1 MIIFS
6 TLFLSTRNIVISFI
20 LTAVFIVL
28 SDFILNEN
36 SKFCLMPKK
45 YKKMTQAIDANN
57 DGKISDQEIN
67 HAIMIIILF
76 SQRHVKIYINL
87 RIKYIDRSD
96 SKK

>member
-1 MIIFS
+1 M
-6 TLFLSTRNIVISFI
+6 
-20 LTAVFIVL
+20 L

-67 HAIMIIILF
+67 HAIMILNK
-76 SQRHVKIYINL
+76 VKQQN
-87 RIKYIDRSD
+87 
-96 SKK
+96 KKTSNPNHF